1 MTVAATLPDTSRRN
15 RSDVLVLAVAAVVLR
30 VPAFFAARDLHPD
43 DGFYGMAVVAMR
55 QGGVPYKD
63 VFSSQGPLHLPLL
76 YVGDLLGL
84 RTFDAPRVTPVLA
97 GIAATVLTYAI
108 GRRIATRTGA
118 LIAAIAVAT
127 SGSVLWVTSG
137 VTSDG
142 PTLAF
147 ALGAFLAA
155 LRYRE
160 APSAARA
167 VTVALLLDGAI
178 LVKPAL
184 GLLAGVASVF
194 LVVRVRRGRDLALA
208 AAAAAGGA
216 LVVSAPFG
224 LGRVWRQAVHYQLSS
239 QREASITHN
248 IRTVVTTLW
257 NRDAL
262 LIALV
267 LLAVIALALMP
278 AKRRPPA
285 GDAERA
291 LWLWA
296 GILLVFLV
304 IEPALWRNHMSSVIA
319 PIALLVALRPPPLKW
334 LAIAAIVVVPL
345 QVWHLHDFLAPS
357 SYEGPRLEAHQALA
371 ALPDGA
377 WALSDDVG
385 LVWRAHTRT
394 TDDFVDTSIK
404 RQEQGQITAARI
416 AEEATN
422 PRVCAVL
429 VWSTTHWGSFRELP
443 RALADVG
450 YEPVRRFAPRGSVRV
465 LYERPA
471 CNPQ

>member
-1 MTVAATLPDTSRRN
+1 MTVAATLPGTSRRT
-15 RSDVLVLAVAAVVLR
+15 RTDVLVLAVAAVVLR
-30 VPAFFAARDLHPD
+30 LPAFFAARDLHPD

-55 QGGVPYKD
+55 GGGVPYKD

-76 YVGDLLGL
+76 YLGDLLGL

-118 LIAAIAVAT
+118 LIAATAVAT

-137 VTSDG
+137 ITSDG

-155 LRYRE
+155 LRYRDQ
-160 APSAARA
+160 PSASRA

-184 GLLAGVASVF
+184 GLLAGLGSVF
-194 LVVRVRRGRDLALA
+194 LVLRVRRPRDVALA

-216 LVVSAPFG
+216 LVVAAPFG
-224 LGRVWRQAVHYQLSS
+224 LGRVWREAVDYQLSS
-239 QREASITHN
+239 QRVASVTAN
-248 IRTVVTTLW
+248 MRTVVETLW

-262 LIALV
+262 LLALV
-267 LLAVIALALMP
+267 VLAVIAFARMP
-278 AKRRPPA
+278 ATRHSPA
-285 GDAERA
+285 RDAEPA
-291 LWLWA
+291 LWVWA
-296 GILLVFLV
+296 GVLLVFLV

-319 PIALLVALRPPPLKW
+319 PIALLVALRPPPLRW
-334 LAIAAIVVVPL
+334 LAIVAIVVVPL
-345 QVWHLHDFLAPS
+345 QVWHLRDFLAPS
-357 SYEGPRLEAHQALA
+357 PYEGPRREAHLALE

-385 LVWRAHTRT
+385 LVWRSHTRT

-404 RQEQGQITAARI
+404 RQQQGQITAARV
-416 AEEATN
+416 AQEAAN
-422 PRVCAVL
+422 PHVCAVL
-429 VWSTTHWGSFRELP
+429 VWSRTHWGAFRDLP
-443 RALADVG
+443 GALADVG

-465 LYERPA
+465 LYEKPA
-471 CNPQ
+471 CSPQ